1 MKQGR
6 ASRSGMESTKVEPKS
21 RAVDPAGVNQL
32 GNHVGPARAVEPLY
46 EGRGYKAPMTGEQ
59 SHHCGSQGK
68 HK

>member
-6 ASRSGMESTKVEPKS
+6 ASRDVRESAKVEPHS
-21 RAVDPAGVNQL
+21 RVVDPAGVNQL

-46 EGRGYKAPMTGEQ
+46 EGRGYKAPMAGEQ
-59 SHHCGSQGK
+59 HHHCGSQGK